1 MTPVATA
8 SGRRRVGVLISGG
21 GSNMAAL
28 LAAARDPAYPAE
40 IVCVISNVAAAG
52 GLAKAA
58 AAGVPTA
65 VVDHKAHATRESFE
79 RAVVAELEAH
89 DVEIVALAG
98 FMRLLTPWFIE
109 RWHDRLINIH
119 PALLPAYKGLH
130 THARALA
137 DGVKIVG
144 CTVHFVRP
152 EMDVGPIIVQ
162 AAVPVAEDDT
172 PDSLAARVLVQEH
185 RIYPLALARVASGAA
200 RVATDGDGH
209 ERVVTSDAGEL
220 PAAMIAPSRAT
231 PNRA

>member
-1 MTPVATA
+1 MSDAPAIPA
-8 SGRRRVGVLISGG
+8 KRRVGVLISGG

-28 LAAARDPAYPAE
+28 IAAARDPAYPAE
-40 IVCVISNVAAAG
+40 IVCVVSNVASAG

-65 VVDHKAHATRESFE
+65 IVDHKAFPDRESFE
-79 RAVVAELEAH
+79 RAVVATLEGH

-119 PALLPAYKGLH
+119 PALLPSYKGLH

-137 DGVKIVG
+137 DGVKIGG

-162 AAVPVAEDDT
+162 AAVPVADGDT
-172 PDSLAARVLVQEH
+172 PETLAARVLVQEH

-200 RVATDGDGH
+200 RVVADVEGR
-209 ERVVTSDAGEL
+209 ERVVTDH
-220 PAAMIAPSRAT
+220 PASRDGCLVAPA
-231 PNRA
+231 